1 MRTTAVNKMASM
13 NGDQGAAP
21 AAAGVS
27 NALSVNRPSPASG
40 LAAMR
45 RIVLAG
51 SPRLQDL
58 NVLVCESEYVLA
70 MDVSERVA
78 TMGATVV
85 GRASTPEEAAAS
97 HRLFTAALESQRSGQ
112 TVSLEV

>member
-1 MRTTAVNKMASM
+1 
-13 NGDQGAAP
+13 
-21 AAAGVS
+21 
-27 NALSVNRPSPASG
+27 
-40 LAAMR
+40 MR

-85 GRASTPEEAAAS
+85 GRASTPEEAAALVRK
-97 HRLFTAALESQRSGQ
+97 HRADVDMAIVARHLGDRVAQSIVDRLETLGVPAIIYSDTPAGEQW
-112 TVSLEV
+112 TV